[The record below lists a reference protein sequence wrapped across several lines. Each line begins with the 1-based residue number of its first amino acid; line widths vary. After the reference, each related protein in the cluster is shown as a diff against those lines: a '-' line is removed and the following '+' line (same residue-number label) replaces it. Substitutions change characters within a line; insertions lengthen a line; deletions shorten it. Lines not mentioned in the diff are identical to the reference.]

1 MTAARK
7 PAAKKPAVPAG
18 AVNVADLPDNKAAQ
32 VSEAMKESIPF
43 VMKDGTV
50 YKFKPLAD
58 WSYRA
63 NRAFAVGDFEAW
75 AAGALEDS
83 TKAEGFFDHGSVE
96 IGRIIRY
103 YDEMAGAT
111 RGEGSSSSQ
120 S

>member
-1 MTAARK
+1 MAARQ
-7 PAAKKPAVPAG
+7 PAKKTTVPEG
-18 AVNVADLPDNKAAQ
+18 AIAVADLPDNKAAQ

-43 VMKDGTV
+43 VMKDGTI

-63 NRAFAVGDFEAW
+63 NKAFAVGDFEAW

-111 RGEGSSSSQ
+111 RGEGSSSSR